1 MRISAQLEFSR
12 QTADLMDEDH
22 RTLHYRTLGV
32 LVDKLQAVHREL
44 ECAQD
49 NKAHAGPTET
59 TTTAQPSGGN
69 TSVTAQRIRY
79 AFKKKS
85 IDESINDLEAWQS
98 IFDISWLLTL
108 RIASRSIDDA
118 LAKSTVARISTSMP
132 PTTCLRAAIRMDTNR
147 TTESVF
153 LHEDGF
159 PRSTLTSLPYCD
171 ASTAMRKQEM
181 LIIDRIECAGP
192 AVRTITKDVRRLAI
206 SMREAPV
213 GTNSFGWLKCKG
225 VLKETNTPREAPP
238 ITALMMV
245 FKVPSGYAE
254 PMSLR
259 AALLQGEA
267 CIDSLSDKINL
278 AQDLARAVS
287 YVHIFGFVHKNIRPE
302 TILLLRQD
310 TSCQS
315 PPTPKRTLNLFLVGF
330 NKFRSEDGI
339 TYLAGDRE
347 WAKCLYHHPRR
358 QGPSPA
364 DVYIMQHDIYSLG
377 VCLLEIGLWESFVQ
391 YDDTGKKVTGAT
403 DIQNGPGAEGPLLP
417 LHTHLHLLALAENK
431 LPRRMGL
438 KYAEVVKICLTCLD
452 EGNEDFSNDNEFL
465 DEDGIVVGVR
475 YVEKVSEVTLMLTT
489 TSSRSLVSK
498 PSY

>member
-1 MRISAQLEFSR
+1 MRISAQLDFSR

-22 RTLHYRTLGV
+22 RTLHSRTLGI

-44 ECAQD
+44 KWARDNNAQ
-49 NKAHAGPTET
+49 AGPTET
-59 TTTAQPSGGN
+59 TTTAQPSGRN
-69 TSVTAQRIRY
+69 TSFTAQRIRY

-118 LAKSTVARISTSMP
+118 LDKSTVARISTSMP
-132 PTTCLRAAIRMDTNR
+132 PTTCLRAAIRMDLNR

-153 LHEDGF
+153 LHEEGF
-159 PRSTLTSLPYCD
+159 PRSTLTSLPCCD
-171 ASTAMRKQEM
+171 ASTAMRKEEM
-181 LIIDRIECAGP
+181 LIIDRIECGGP

-213 GTNSFGWLKCKG
+213 GTDSFGWLKCKG
-225 VLKETNTPREAPP
+225 VVKETNIPNEAPP
-238 ITALMMV
+238 ITVLMMV
-245 FKVPSGYAE
+245 FKVPSGYTE

-315 PPTPKRTLNLFLVGF
+315 PATPKRPLNLFLVGF
-330 NKFRSEDGI
+330 DKFRSEDGI
-339 TYLAGDRE
+339 TYRVGDQE
-347 WAKCLYHHPRR
+347 WAKCLYRHPRR
-358 QGPSPA
+358 QGPNPV

-391 YDDTGKKVTGAT
+391 YDNTGKNVTGGI
-403 DIQNGPGAEGPLLP
+403 DIVNDPGAKGPALP
-417 LHTHLHLLALAENK
+417 LHTHSHLLALAESK
-431 LPRRMGL
+431 LPRRMGS
-438 KYAEVVKICLTCLD
+438 KYAGVVKTCLTCLD
-452 EGNEDFSNDNEFL
+452 EGNEDFSNDSEFS

-475 YVEKVSEVTLMLTT
+475 YVEKVCEITPFSQPLHQDH
-489 TSSRSLVSK
+489 S
-498 PSY
+498 